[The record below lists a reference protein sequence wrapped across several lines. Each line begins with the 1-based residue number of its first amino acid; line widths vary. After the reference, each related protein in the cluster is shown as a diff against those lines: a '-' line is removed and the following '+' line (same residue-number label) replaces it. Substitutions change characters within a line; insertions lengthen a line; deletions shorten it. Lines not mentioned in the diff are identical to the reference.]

1 MSEFI
6 KDDKT
11 KVPLAILFDVPNTLE
26 DVAEVMQY
34 GANKYDRK
42 NWSKCDD
49 EERYVSATLRHLM
62 AYQRGELADKESGL
76 LHLAHAIT
84 SLMFL
89 NEIEYLKP

>member
-6 KDDKT
+6 KDDKA

-26 DVAEVMQY
+26 DVADVMRY
-34 GANKYDRK
+34 GAEKYDRK

-49 EERYVSATLRHLM
+49 KERYVSATLRHLL
-62 AYQRGELADKESGL
+62 AYQRGELVDEESGS

-89 NEIEYLKP
+89 NEIDYLKY

>member
-6 KDDKT
+6 KDDKA

-26 DVAEVMQY
+26 DVADVMQY
-34 GANKYDRK
+34 GVSKYDRK

-49 EERYVSATLRHLM
+49 RERYVSAALRHLL
-62 AYQRGELADKESGL
+62 AYQRGELVDDESGL

-89 NEIEYLKP
+89 NEIDYLKY